1 MAEGGG
7 PCRPSVAQIPHHFR
21 ILAMLPDHVASRRP
35 YRVLRGPSLGRSVL
49 NRPTFVPCSAPL
61 LVRQARYFFILAVT
75 LLELVE
81 RRWVQLE
88 VHQAIA
94 LSRLLPFLPSGRI
107 LADTGRLLLRGG
119 GRCSFV
125 GL

>member
-1 MAEGGG
+1 MLQG
-7 PCRPSVAQIPHHFR
+7 PCCPSVAQIPHDFG
-21 ILAMLPDHVASRRP
+21 ILAVLPDHVASRRP
-35 YRVLRGPSLGRSVL
+35 YRVLRGPILGRSVL
-49 NRPTFVPCSAPL
+49 LIAIATCVPCSAPL
-61 LVRQARYFFILAVT
+61 LVHQARYFFILAVA

-94 LSRLLPFLPSGRI
+94 LSRLLPFLPSGRV
-107 LADTGRLLLRGG
+107 LAGTVLLLLRGG
-119 GRCSFV
+119 GRCRFV